1 MPIDRTAPRRRLF
14 LKGLA
19 VAPLAAGMG
28 SGRARPAAAAE
39 TRALSFSHTHT
50 GERLRI
56 VYFADGAYQPEP
68 LAQADHLLRDF
79 RTGDEH
85 PIDRALLDTL
95 YALCGACGGR
105 TFEIISGYRS
115 PQTNAML
122 RRTGGGGVAKHSL
135 HMDGRAIDVR
145 LVGVDT
151 ARLRAAAIAL
161 GRGGVGYYRD
171 ADFVHL
177 DTGRPRSW

>member
-1 MPIDRTAPRRRLF
+1 MPIDRAAPRRRLL

-19 VAPLAAGMG
+19 VAPLAVGVRSGLAHPAVAGE
-28 SGRARPAAAAE
+28 AR
-39 TRALSFSHTHT
+39 TLSFSHTHT
-50 GERLRI
+50 GERLRV
-56 VYFADGAYQPEP
+56 VYFVDGAYQPGP
-68 LAQADHLLRDF
+68 LAEVEHLLRDF

-85 PIDRALLDTL
+85 RIDPALLDTL

-122 RRTGGGGVAKHSL
+122 RKTGGGGVATRSL

-145 LVGVDT
+145 LAGVDT
-151 ARLRAAAIAL
+151 SRLRAAGIAL

-171 ADFVHL
+171 ADFVHI
-177 DTGRPRSW
+177 DTGRPRTW